1 MLKIQNITKVYGKDI
16 EKVEAL
22 RGVNVEFRRNE
33 FVSILGPSGCGKT
46 TLLNIIGGLDRYTD
60 GDLIIEGYSTK
71 EFKEADWNNYRN
83 KKIGFVFQSYNLIPH
98 LSVLKNVEMSLT
110 LAGVDPTT
118 RKRRS
123 LEVLAKVGLSD
134 KANKR
139 PNQLSGG
146 QMQRVAIAR
155 ALVNEPEVIL
165 ADEPTGA
172 LDSESGI
179 QVLDLMKE
187 VAEDR
192 LVIMVTH
199 NSDLAER
206 YSTRIV
212 RLSDGVVVEDSMP
225 FDSSLENEDTL
236 ALFFKDNPE
245 ELPNTNNISVETN
258 PTGPAMDSSEED
270 LSKVIDSSLEPVSK
284 KNTKKA
290 PKERKSKLVESRT
303 RRALEKVRILVKNK
317 KKAGEKTSMNFGTA
331 LSLSFRNLLNKKGR
345 TITTA
350 IASSIGIIGIILILS
365 LSAGSS
371 NYIGKLEENSLSQ
384 YPIAIEKQS
393 INFSSMISLLTNDKS
408 DREKYPDSDVIY
420 TKKVVGSL
428 FEQMTQNTEEFF
440 SQNDLQEIK
449 EYIDENK
456 EQLDQ
461 FGYVKYDYGT
471 EINVYC
477 NYVGAEDYM
486 KTSPFLDSMESVLA
500 KMGLPSS
507 MVNVV
512 KPYASMIL
520 VMDEMMDNPDLLKK
534 QYDLVGDA
542 SRWPTSADEVVIVIN
557 ERNEIDDYALFALG
571 IKGEAEIANAFLG
584 QDNTFSSTTFTV
596 DQLLDVEYRVS
607 TAADY
612 YYYDETESTWKVRP
626 RTTKTID
633 FVENNTIPVKVVGVL
648 RPKQGV
654 NVTSI
659 NGLIGYM
666 PELNDLLI
674 ERAKNHPAVIAQ
686 QASNTNILNGDAL
699 SASAKADR
707 LIKMG
712 LIDVSNP
719 KSIKLYANSFEDK
732 EKLLA
737 FIDNYDETS
746 TDANPRKKI
755 KYFDQLTIV
764 MSYVETLTKTITAV
778 LVGFS
783 AISLVVS
790 SIMIAIIIYTSV
802 LERRKEI
809 GVLRSLGAR
818 KMDISNVF
826 NAESTLIGFLSGL
839 IGAFIAFLI
848 ILPVNVILYN
858 FLDVQNLIKMEWWH
872 VVMMLGIST
881 TLSLMAGF
889 IPSRIAANRDP
900 ATALRTD

>member
-236 ALFFKDNPE
+236 DLFFNGNPE

-365 LSAGSS
+365 LSAGAS

-393 INFSSMISLLTNDKS
+393 INFSSMISLLMNDKS

-571 IKGEAEIANAFLG
+571 IKGEDEIASAFLG
-584 QDNTFSSTTFTV
+584 EDNDFSSSTFTV
-596 DQLLDVEYRVS
+596 EQLLDVEYRVS
-607 TAADY
+607 SAADY

>member
-236 ALFFKDNPE
+236 DLFFNGNPE

-393 INFSSMISLLTNDKS
+393 INFSSMISLLMNDKS

-571 IKGEAEIANAFLG
+571 IKGEDEIASAFLG
-584 QDNTFSSTTFTV
+584 EDNDFSSSTFTV
-596 DQLLDVEYRVS
+596 EQLLDVEYRVS
-607 TAADY
+607 SAADY

-674 ERAKNHPAVIAQ
+674 ERAMNHPAVIAQ
-686 QASNTNILNGDAL
+686 QASNTNILNGNAL

>member
-1 MLKIQNITKVYGKDI
+1 MLKLTNITKVYGKDV

-22 RGVNVEFRRNE
+22 RGVSVEFRRNE

-60 GDLIIEGYSTK
+60 GDLVIENLSTK
-71 EFKEADWNNYRN
+71 EFRESDWNNYRN

-98 LSVLKNVEMSLT
+98 LSVLKNVEMALT
-110 LAGVDPTT
+110 IAGVDPSA
-118 RKRRS
+118 RKKKALS
-123 LEVLAKVGLSD
+123 VLQKVGLSD

-179 QVLDLMKE
+179 QILDLLKE
-187 VAEDR
+187 VANDR

-199 NSDLAER
+199 NGDLAEK

-212 RLSDGVVVEDSMP
+212 RLVDGLVVEDSKP
-225 FDSSLENEDTL
+225 FDSCVEID
-236 ALFFKDNPE
+236 DCPE
-245 ELPNTNNISVETN
+245 LIKVEPELKLNKRGRTP
-258 PTGPAMDSSEED
+258 
-270 LSKVIDSSLEPVSK
+270 SKTQRMID
-284 KNTKKA
+284 KA
-290 PKERKSKLVESRT
+290 
-303 RRALEKVRILVKNK
+303 RILVKNK
-317 KKAGEKTSMNFGTA
+317 KKAGEKTSMSFGTA
-331 LSLSFRNLLNKKGR
+331 ITLSFRNLLNKKGR
-345 TITTA
+345 TIITSV
-350 IASSIGIIGIILILS
+350 ASSIGIIGIILILS
-365 LSAGSS
+365 LSAGASA
-371 NYIGKLEENSLSQ
+371 YIKKLEENSLSQ
-384 YPIAIEKQS
+384 YPINIEANS
-393 INFSSMISLLTNDKS
+393 VNFSSMVQILMNEKS
-408 DREKYPDSDVIY
+408 DREKYPDSDTIY
-420 TKKVVGSL
+420 TKKVVGNL
-428 FEQMTQNTEEFF
+428 FDQILNNGAEFF
-440 SQNDLQEIK
+440 SQNDLSAIK
-449 EYIDENK
+449 EYIEANK
-456 EQLDQ
+456 EELKE

-471 EINVYC
+471 KLNVYC
-477 NYVGAEDYM
+477 NYVEADEYM
-486 KTSPFLDSMESVLA
+486 KTNPFIDSMESL
-500 KMGLPSS
+500 LPSMGIPTS
-507 MVNVV
+507 MVSVV
-512 KPYASMIL
+512 RPYANMIL
-520 VMDEMMDNPDLLKK
+520 VWDEMMDNPQLLQK
-534 QYDLVGDA
+534 QYDLVGN
-542 SRWPTSADEVVIVIN
+542 SSKWPTAADEVVIVVN

-571 IKGEAEIANAFLG
+571 VKGEDEIAGAFLG
-584 QDNTFSSTTFTV
+584 QDDSFSSSTFSV
-596 DQLLDVEYRVS
+596 DQLLGVEYKLA

-612 YYYDETESTWKVRP
+612 YYLSDHDDDPETDPVWAVRP
-626 RTTKTID
+626 KTAKTLD
-633 FVENNTIPVKVVGVL
+633 FVDGQDFEDRDNTVSVKVVGVL
-648 RPKQGV
+648 RPKEGA

-666 PELNDLLI
+666 PELNDLMI
-674 ERAKNHPAVIAQ
+674 ERAINHPAVIAQ
-686 QASNTNILNGDAL
+686 QASDTNIVTGAAL
-699 SASAKADR
+699 SAGQKAN
-707 LIKMG
+707 LLKSMG
-712 LIDVSNP
+712 MIDTSNP
-719 KSIKLYANSFEDK
+719 KSIMLYSNSFEDK
-732 EKLLA
+732 EKVIA
-737 FIDNYDETS
+737 FIDGYGEETG
-746 TDANPRKKI
+746 DKI
-755 KYFDQLTIV
+755 KYFDQLDLV
-764 MSYVETLTKTITAV
+764 MGYVETLTQTITAV

-826 NAESTLIGFLSGL
+826 NAESSIIGFLSGL

-848 ILPVNVILYN
+848 ILPVNAILYN

-881 TLSLMAGF
+881 SLSLMAGF

>member
-258 PTGPAMDSSEED
+258 FKDVVIDSNQEVVPNV
-270 LSKVIDSSLEPVSK
+270 LDSSLEPVSK
-284 KNTKKA
+284 TNNKKA

-317 KKAGEKTSMNFGTA
+317 KKAGEKTSMTFGTA

-350 IASSIGIIGIILILS
+350 VASSIGIIGIILILS
-365 LSAGSS
+365 LSAGAS

-384 YPIAIEKQS
+384 YPIEIEKQS
-393 INFSSMISLLTNDKS
+393 INFSSMISLLMNDKS
-408 DREKYPDSDVIY
+408 DREKYPDTEVIY

-428 FEQMTQNTEEFF
+428 FEQMTQNSEEFF
-440 SQNDLQEIK
+440 SQNDLQEVK

-477 NYVGAEDYM
+477 NYVGADSYM
-486 KTSPFLDSMESVLA
+486 KTSPFIDSMESVLGA
-500 KMGLPSS
+500 MGLPSS

-512 KPYASMIL
+512 KPYANMIL
-520 VMDEMMDNPDLLKK
+520 VMDEMVDNPDLLKK

-746 TDANPRKKI
+746 TDENPRKKI
-755 KYFDQLTIV
+755 KYFDQLTMV
-764 MSYVETLTKTITAV
+764 MSYVETLTQTITAV

>member
-1 MLKIQNITKVYGKDI
+1 MLKLTNITKVYGKDV
-16 EKVEAL
+16 ERVEAL
-22 RGVNVEFRRNE
+22 RGVSVEFRRNE

-60 GDLIIEGYSTK
+60 GDLVIENLSTK
-71 EFKEADWNNYRN
+71 EFRESDWNNYRN

-98 LSVLKNVEMSLT
+98 LSVLKNVEMALT
-110 LAGVDPTT
+110 IAGVDPSA
-118 RKRRS
+118 RKKKALS
-123 LEVLAKVGLSD
+123 VLQKVGLSD

-179 QVLDLMKE
+179 QILDLLKE
-187 VAEDR
+187 VANDR

-199 NSDLAER
+199 NGDLAEK

-212 RLSDGVVVEDSMP
+212 RLVDGLVVEDSKP
-225 FDSSLENEDTL
+225 FDSCVEID
-236 ALFFKDNPE
+236 DCPE
-245 ELPNTNNISVETN
+245 LRVEPELKLNKRGRTP
-258 PTGPAMDSSEED
+258 
-270 LSKVIDSSLEPVSK
+270 SKTQRMID
-284 KNTKKA
+284 KA
-290 PKERKSKLVESRT
+290 
-303 RRALEKVRILVKNK
+303 RILVKNK
-317 KKAGEKTSMNFGTA
+317 KKAGEKTSMSFGTA
-331 LSLSFRNLLNKKGR
+331 ITLSFRNLLNKKGR
-345 TITTA
+345 TIITSV
-350 IASSIGIIGIILILS
+350 ASSIGIIGIILILS
-365 LSAGSS
+365 LSAGASA
-371 NYIGKLEENSLSQ
+371 YIKKLEENSLSQ
-384 YPIAIEKQS
+384 YPINIEKQS
-393 INFSSMISLLTNDKS
+393 VNFSSMVSILMNDKS
-408 DREKYPDSDVIY
+408 EREKFPDSETIY

-428 FEQMTQNTEEFF
+428 FEQILQNSEEFF
-440 SQNDLQEIK
+440 SQNDLPEIK
-449 EYIDENK
+449 KYIDDNK
-456 EQLDQ
+456 DELKE

-477 NYVGAEDYM
+477 NYVEADEYM
-486 KTSPFLDSMESVLA
+486 KTSPFIDSMESVLNQMLGPA
-500 KMGLPSS
+500 GSS
-507 MVNVV
+507 MVDVV
-512 KPYASMIL
+512 KPYANMI
-520 VMDEMMDNPDLLKK
+520 VVWDEMMDNPELLKK
-534 QYDLVGDA
+534 QYDLVGDE
-542 SRWPTSADEVVIVIN
+542 SRWPVSPDEVVIVVN

-571 IKGEAEIANAFLG
+571 IKGEEEIRDAFLG
-584 QDNTFSSTTFTV
+584 QDSSFSDSTFTV
-596 DQLLDVEYRVS
+596 NQLLDVEYRVS
-607 TAADY
+607 SSADY
-612 YYYDETESTWKVRP
+612 YYQYDHDDNPETDPIWAVRP

-648 RPKQGV
+648 RPKEGV

-659 NGLIGYM
+659 NGLIGYL

-674 ERAKNHPAVIAQ
+674 ERAANHPAVLAQ
-686 QASNTNILNGDAL
+686 QESDVNIITGDSL
-699 SASAKADR
+699 TESQKATR
-707 LIKMG
+707 LVKMG
-712 LIDVSNP
+712 LIDVTNP
-719 KSIKLYANSFEDK
+719 KSISLYANSFDDK
-732 EKLLA
+732 EKLVA
-737 FIDNYDETS
+737 FIDRYAEETG
-746 TDANPRKKI
+746 DKI
-755 KYFDQLTIV
+755 KYFDQLDLV
-764 MSYVETLTKTITAV
+764 MGYVETLTQTITAV

-826 NAESTLIGFLSGL
+826 NAESSLIGFLSGL

-848 ILPVNVILYN
+848 ILPVNAILYN

-881 TLSLMAGF
+881 SLSLMAGF

>member
-212 RLSDGVVVEDSMP
+212 RLSDGLVVEDSMP

-236 ALFFKDNPE
+236 DLFFNGNPE

-365 LSAGSS
+365 LSAGAS

-393 INFSSMISLLTNDKS
+393 INFSSMISLLMNDKS

-461 FGYVKYDYGT
+461 FGYVKYYYGT

-571 IKGEAEIANAFLG
+571 IKGEDEIASAFLG
-584 QDNTFSSTTFTV
+584 EDNDFSSSTFTV
-596 DQLLDVEYRVS
+596 EQLLDVEYRVS
-607 TAADY
+607 SAADY

-732 EKLLA
+732 EKLIA

-746 TDANPRKKI
+746 TDENPRKKI
-755 KYFDQLTIV
+755 KYFDQLTMV
-764 MSYVETLTKTITAV
+764 MSYVETLTQTITAV